1 MNQVLISVI
10 VPVYNAQEYLERCV
24 DSIVNQTYKNLE
36 IILVDDGAKDKSP
49 QMCDAYAADDP
60 RIHVIHKE
68 NGGLMSAW
76 MAGVEKSGGDYL
88 SFVDSDDWVE
98 TDMMEE
104 MLQMASGRPG
114 EIICGNFVIEKAGK
128 STSHYHEL
136 PPGVYEDRE
145 LENGIKSRLL
155 GNERRTI
162 SMSRCMKLFSRELI
176 VDNLKLCNPAIKMGE
191 DVNIVLPALLDCKR
205 VVILEGALHYHY
217 VYYSSSIVHKYD
229 PSMYS
234 GIRLLLETI
243 RDIFIDKGVK
253 GWEGQWEPE
262 SLFLLMLAVKNE
274 LRGGK
279 KGYAGRI
286 CEMCKDTHVGEIA
299 AGYGISPE
307 ESVNKI
313 LLWVM
318 KKPAWW
324 RCAVGKGIFYFSE
337 YRIYLRKKSDN

>member
-1 MNQVLISVI
+1 MNQVVISVI

-49 QMCDAYAADDP
+49 QMCDSYAAADH

-76 MAGVEKSGGDYL
+76 MAGVKTSGGDYL
-88 SFVDSDDWVE
+88 CFIDSDDWVE

-128 STSHYHEL
+128 VTSHYHEL
-136 PPGVYEDRE
+136 PPGVYEGQD
-145 LENGIKSRLL
+145 LESGIKRRLL

-176 VDNLKLCNPAIKMGE
+176 VDNLRFCNPSIKMGE

-217 VYYSSSIVHKYD
+217 FYNDASIVHKYD
-229 PSMYS
+229 PDMYD
-234 GIRLLLETI
+234 GIKVLSDTIKEIYLE
-243 RDIFIDKGVK
+243 KHAA
-253 GWEGQWEPE
+253 GWQAQWEKE
-262 SLFLLMLAVKNE
+262 RLFLLLLIIKNE
-274 LRGGK
+274 LRGGR
-279 KGYAGRI
+279 KGYVGRVRQV
-286 CEMCKDTHVGEIA
+286 CSAEELKTVADRYRIA
-299 AGYGISPE
+299 PQDK
-307 ESVNKI
+307 VNKI
-313 LLWVM
+313 LLWVVRR
-318 KKPAWW
+318 PSGY
-324 RCAVGKGIFYFSE
+324 RCGLGKLLFELFDKI
-337 YRIYLRKKSDN
+337 RK

>member
-1 MNQVLISVI
+1 MNQVVISVI

-49 QMCDAYAADDP
+49 QMCDSYAAADH

-76 MAGVEKSGGDYL
+76 MAGVKASGGDYL
-88 SFVDSDDWVE
+88 CFIDSDDWVE
-98 TDMMEE
+98 TDMIEE

-128 STSHYHEL
+128 VTSHYHEL
-136 PPGVYEDRE
+136 PPGVYEGQD
-145 LENGIKSRLL
+145 LETGVKSRLL

-176 VDNLKLCNPAIKMGE
+176 VDNLKFCNPAIKMGE

-205 VVILEGALHYHY
+205 AVILEGALHYHY
-217 VYYSSSIVHKYD
+217 VYYPSSMVHKYD

-234 GIRLLLETI
+234 GIRLLLGTI
-243 RDIFIDKGVK
+243 RDIFIDKGVT
-253 GWEGQWEPE
+253 GWEDQWEPE

-279 KGYAGRI
+279 KGYADRI
-286 CEMCKDTHVGEIA
+286 CEMCKETHVGEIA
-299 AGYGISPE
+299 AGYRIHPE

-318 KKPAWW
+318 KKPAWR
-324 RCAVGKGIFYFSE
+324 RCAVGKWIFYLAE
-337 YRIYLRKKSDN
+337 IR